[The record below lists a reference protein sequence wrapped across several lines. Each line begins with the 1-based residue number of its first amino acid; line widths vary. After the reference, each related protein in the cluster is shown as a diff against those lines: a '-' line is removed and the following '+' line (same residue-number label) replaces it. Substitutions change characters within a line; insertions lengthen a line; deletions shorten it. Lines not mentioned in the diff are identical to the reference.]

1 MVVIFSEREMTA
13 INNVHSL
20 EGSCVLED
28 MEIRSRDFLLCP
40 LRPFSVASGFTEITR
55 ALWSTPPCYGGRAVV
70 PFYIEATG
78 LSKYHAGLEA
88 KGWHLCLAV
97 FSISLWSRV
106 V

>member
-1 MVVIFSEREMTA
+1 MVVIFAESEMTA

-28 MEIRSRDFLLCP
+28 MEIRSRNFLLCP
-40 LRPFSVASGFTEITR
+40 LRPLSFASGLTEITS
-55 ALWSTPPCYGGRAVV
+55 ALWSTLPCYGGRAVV

-78 LSKYHAGLEA
+78 LSKYQAGLEA
-88 KGWHLCLAV
+88 KGWHWCLAV
-97 FSISLWSRV
+97 FSISLWSQV